1 MTCRACEEA
10 RRAALE
16 FYDRMAASI
25 RARYQTP
32 PKPVK
37 PHPAKYHDRPWRA
50 EELEPPKAGK

>member
-25 RARYQTP
+25 RARTS

-37 PHPAKYHDRPWRA
+37 PSSPKYHDQPWRT
-50 EELEPPKAGK
+50 EELEPPPRPRR